1 MSEPPAG
8 LKVLTDTDPLGEGG
22 LGVAIPIDPG
32 RHNVTASANGY
43 KTWTTTIDVKEAES
57 REIVIP
63 ALELE
68 RIAPEP
74 VAIEAPPPAPMPK
87 APPETIAPTGLGTQ
101 RTAAL
106 VAGGVGVVGV
116 VVGSIFGIQSI
127 AKHDQAAPYCRD
139 SVCTDSYWIGVQT
152 EAHTAGTVSTA
163 FFALGGVGLATAAVL
178 WFTGKPSRA
187 ASTQLRLGVASIAVQ
202 RAW

>member
-8 LKVLTDTDPLGEGG
+8 LKVLTDTDGLGEGG
-22 LGVAIPIDPG
+22 LGVAVPIDPG
-32 RHNVTASANGY
+32 HHNIPASAKGY
-43 KTWTTTIDVKEAES
+43 KTWTTAIDVKEAES

-68 RIAPEP
+68 TLAPEP
-74 VAIEAPPPAPMPK
+74 LAVEAPPPAPKPT

-116 VVGSIFGIQSI
+116 V
-127 AKHDQAAPYCRD
+127 
-139 SVCTDSYWIGVQT
+139 
-152 EAHTAGTVSTA
+152 
-163 FFALGGVGLATAAVL
+163 
-178 WFTGKPSRA
+178 
-187 ASTQLRLGVASIAVQ
+187 
-202 RAW
+202 